1 MNLTLNPTWL
11 YVGVVYAL
19 AVACARR
26 FGADLP
32 KRVALAFYALVV
44 VLFWLPLTQ
53 DYVTTHDDVL
63 KVLPPWAM
71 MTRDYHVINGEMNDV
86 PLQMVPWAHQ
96 VREAWRSGHVPLWN
110 ANAGSGYPLLANGQ
124 SGALSPFRLLALPL
138 ELGHAMTAE
147 GAMKVLVALTYAF
160 LLARRRYSML
170 ASVVAAAT
178 FGFCGWL
185 AVWLHFP
192 HSSTGCWLPALLFHA
207 ELLIERRTPLRFAG
221 ASLVWALAL
230 FGGHPETAAH
240 AGFIALL
247 YVAWLLFVERIASW
261 RVLLPLGGALCV
273 AALLAA
279 PLLLPMAEAI
289 PRSQRFE
296 LLKERPWKHE
306 LPFTDLQSAIV
317 MLQPRFF
324 GDIPR
329 ERPWGP
335 AAAEPVSGAAGIF
348 RFAAFVAIAIIVV
361 RKRAWRS
368 REAFYLLVSL
378 FLFGILMSWPGL
390 RQLIHAIFP
399 IAANARLRLPL
410 ALFLAL
416 LSAAALDGIGG
427 ARTRESRVPLLAGIA
442 VVSALLLALLRLT
455 RFPSDYARDTAQL
468 ALLPSVTV
476 LAFAT
481 LAATTRNATR
491 NALATSALLGAIVF
505 ELFLVAGQWNPP
517 QPARTMRPMTP
528 ILAKMREL
536 APREPFRTCAI
547 EGTFFPN
554 LPALYGFEDVR
565 VHDPMSNFR
574 YLDFLRLTTGYDYT
588 AYHAQWIEFDTRVFD
603 YLGVRFLL
611 QPRDYP
617 DPARMLLRYDRRD
630 GKLFENPNALPRFFA
645 VRNVILTFNRDAFRA
660 QVAGLADWKETAL
673 LDELKLESD
682 RMGRDFFT
690 PRPADAPLAT
700 TRLHET
706 SNSDYAIQVD
716 APRYTLVVSSI
727 PWWPGW
733 KVIRDGKRVAPIRVN
748 GAFVG
753 FAVPPGAHDVRVVY
767 APDSFRLGVLLA
779 ALALSGIAYSVVRA
793 RWHRRASAPT

>member
-1 MNLTLNPTWL
+1 MNLTWL
-11 YVGVVYAL
+11 YVGIVYAL
-19 AVACARR
+19 AVAGARR
-26 FGADLP
+26 LGADLP
-32 KRVALAFYALVV
+32 KRVAFAFYALVV

-86 PLQMVPWAHQ
+86 PLQMVPWAHA
-96 VREAWRSGHVPLWN
+96 VREAWRAGHVPLWN
-110 ANAGSGYPLLANGQ
+110 ATAGSGYPLLANGQ

-138 ELGHAMTAE
+138 SLGHAMTAE
-147 GAMKVLVALTYAF
+147 GALKVLLALTYAF
-160 LLARRRYSML
+160 LLARRRYSRI
-170 ASVVAAAT
+170 ASAIAAAT

-247 YVAWLLFVERIASW
+247 YVAWLLFVERVASW

-289 PRSQRFE
+289 PRSQRYH

-306 LPFTDLQSAIV
+306 LPFADLQSAIV
-317 MLQPRFF
+317 MVAPRFF
-324 GDIPR
+324 GDVPY

-335 AAAEPVSGAAGIF
+335 AAAEPVSGAAGVF
-348 RFAAFVAIAIIVV
+348 RFAAFVAVLIAVI

-368 REAFYLLVSL
+368 REAFYLVVSV

-416 LSAAALDGIGG
+416 LSGAAIDE
-427 ARTRESRVPLLAGIA
+427 ARETRVPLLAGIA
-442 VVSALLLALLRLT
+442 TVGALLLALLRLT
-455 RFPSDYARDTAQL
+455 QFPSDFARDSAQL
-468 ALLPSVTV
+468 ALLPSVLV
-476 LAFAT
+476 LAVAT
-481 LAATTRNATR
+481 VAAITRNDARRT
-491 NALATSALLGAIVF
+491 LATSALLAAIAF
-505 ELFLVAGQWNPP
+505 ELFPIAGSWNPP
-517 QPARTMRPMTP
+517 QPARTMRPVTP
-528 ILAKMREL
+528 ILAKLRAL
-536 APREPFRTCAI
+536 APREPFRICGI

-565 VHDPMSNFR
+565 AHDPMANYR
-574 YLDFLRLTTGYDYT
+574 YLDFLKLTTGYDYT

-603 YLGVRFLL
+603 YLGVRFVL

-617 DPARMLLRYDRRD
+617 DPARMLLRHDGRD

-645 VRNVILTFNRDAFRA
+645 VRNVILTFDRNAFRA
-660 QVAGLADWKETAL
+660 QLAGLAGWNETAL
-673 LDELKLESD
+673 LDELKLENAQ
-682 RMGRDFFT
+682 MGRDFFT
-690 PRPADAPLAT
+690 PRPANAPLAT
-700 TRLHET
+700 TRLQRT
-706 SNSDYAIQVD
+706 SDAEYALHVD
-716 APRYTLVVSSI
+716 APRYTLVASSI

-733 KVIRDGKRVAPIRVN
+733 KVTRDGKRVAPIRVN

-753 FAVPPGAHDVRVVY
+753 FAVPSGAHDVRVVY

-779 ALALSGIAYSVVRA
+779 ALALSGIAYSIA
-793 RWHRRASAPT
+793 RGRSYRRAPAAA